1 MVILMEIFKQNIK
14 QLIFMHIIY
23 RYSA

>member
-1 MVILMEIFKQNIK
+1 MEIFKQNIK

>member
-1 MVILMEIFKQNIK
+1 MEIFKQNIK
-14 QLIFMHIIY
+14 QLIFTHIIY